1 MARYAYML
9 LDEHETDVS
18 RQALQLD
25 HIGGFERIFID
36 RLNRGA
42 VNNPPSRPQ
51 RERLLSVLRPDDLIF
66 AGAAD
71 RLCDHLRDFLELWHQ
86 IEALGA
92 HLVILEEGIDS
103 RSQAGRQSIQVLE
116 SFARL
121 EFSYHSQRKKAGIR
135 AARQDGRRIGRPPAA
150 VPADFRSICQ
160 SWARGEIS
168 GRDAAGQSG
177 LGSTSF
183 YKKAAELGFSS
194 PRRKKQS

>member
-1 MARYAYML
+1 
-9 LDEHETDVS
+9 
-18 RQALQLD
+18 
-25 HIGGFERIFID
+25 
-36 RLNRGA
+36 
-42 VNNPPSRPQ
+42 
-51 RERLLSVLRPDDLIF
+51 
-66 AGAAD
+66 
-71 RLCDHLRDFLELWHQ
+71 
-86 IEALGA
+86 
-92 HLVILEEGIDS
+92 VILEEGIDS

-183 YKKAAELGFSS
+183 YKKAQNWVSARHDAKNNPERHTLSQTPFMMKSA
-194 PRRKKQS
+194 